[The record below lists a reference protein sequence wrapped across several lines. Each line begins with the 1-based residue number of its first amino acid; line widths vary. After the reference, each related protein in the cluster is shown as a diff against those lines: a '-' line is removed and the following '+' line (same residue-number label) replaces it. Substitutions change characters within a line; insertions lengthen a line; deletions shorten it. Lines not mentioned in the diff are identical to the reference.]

1 MKFTPL
7 DVKNQQFT
15 RRWKGYDRS
24 QVQQFLEMIASDLEE
39 IATENNSLRDEVKGL
54 KAELEQHVQREQ
66 TLKDTMVTAQ
76 KLADEIRETA
86 EKKAQLLIGEAEL
99 RAEKVID
106 AAHRRGS
113 KISEDVAE
121 LRRQRSGLASAL
133 RSTLQTHLAMID
145 AMAEENK
152 EMDELDEKVKFL
164 TRKSG

>member
-1 MKFTPL
+1 MKLTPL
-7 DVKNQQFT
+7 DVKSQQFT
-15 RRWKGYDRS
+15 TRWRGYDPS
-24 QVQQFLEMIASDLEE
+24 QVHQFLEMITGDLEE
-39 IATENNSLRDEVKGL
+39 ITTENNSLRDEVKRL
-54 KAELEQHVQREQ
+54 KAELEEHVQREK

-76 KLADEIRETA
+76 KLAGEIRENA

-106 AAHRRGS
+106 AAHRRAS
-113 KISEDVAE
+113 KISEDIAE

-145 AMAEENK
+145 TMAEENK
-152 EMDELDEKVKFL
+152 ERDELDEKIKFL